1 MFVVKREIYKG
12 FVSKERVEA
21 ICSLK
26 VETVGYMYYPMIV
39 CNEGTIILEYHYQ
52 GVVGFMNSFAPKVK
66 LIIKREAENT
76 VLELV
81 FKPKKGLVP
90 GIAVW
95 GGITFV
101 LGCIVLCTNL
111 FDRSVIEPIHFV
123 PFVLSFLGVGLSIL
137 EYYSSVCYYT
147 KVFKSSFLRQ
157 INSKE

>member
-12 FVSKERVEA
+12 YVSKERIEA

-39 CNEGTIILEYHYQ
+39 CNGGTIILEYHNQ

-66 LIIKREAENT
+66 LIINCKAENT

-81 FKPKKGLVP
+81 LRPKKELVS

-111 FDRSVIEPIHFV
+111 FDGSAIEPIHIM

-137 EYYSSVCYYT
+137 EYYGSVWYYT

-157 INSKE
+157 INLNE